1 MDRPQ
6 SHARKDREGAAVE
19 TWGIMPDCQEIG
31 SSSQTP
37 TGKQKEVW
45 PKVKLSAHA
54 SHREPVEGL
63 NLLISSNSRDNAAAD
78 ATVCVAATAAITSPY
93 G

>member
-1 MDRPQ
+1 MPLE
-6 SHARKDREGAAVE
+6 RKERGSRFGNMVNH
-19 TWGIMPDCQEIG
+19 GRLCQEIG

-37 TGKQKEVW
+37 TGEQKEVW

-63 NLLISSNSRDNAAAD
+63 KPLISSNSRNNAAAD
-78 ATVCVAATAAITSPY
+78 ATVCLAAAMISPY
-93 G
+93 GQCMI

>member
-1 MDRPQ
+1 MVN
-6 SHARKDREGAAVE
+6 HARL
-19 TWGIMPDCQEIG
+19 CQEMG

-54 SHREPVEGL
+54 SHREPLEGL
-63 NLLISSNSRDNAAAD
+63 NLLISSNSRDNTAAD
-78 ATVCVAATAAITSPY
+78 ATVCRQRCRNDVAIRLMYDLAH
-93 G
+93 GC